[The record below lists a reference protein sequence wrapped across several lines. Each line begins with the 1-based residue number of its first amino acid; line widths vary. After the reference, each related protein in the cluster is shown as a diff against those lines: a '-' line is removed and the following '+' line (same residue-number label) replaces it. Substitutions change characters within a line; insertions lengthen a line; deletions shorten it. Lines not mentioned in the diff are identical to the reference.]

1 MLASFMPASCV
12 LHACLPFPCSAKY
25 RSAAPR
31 AAAPKEAKATSY
43 WDRVDW
49 NMPTPSFVPNK
60 WYYQVAW
67 AVVFAVLVVYANMY
81 AARG

>member
-1 MLASFMPASCV
+1 MPALCV
-12 LHACLPFPCSAKY
+12 LYACLPSPCSAKY